1 MINLTE
7 LLALRDSLERLL
19 LSGVRRV
26 QMPDRATE
34 FNSVD
39 EIRKALSDANA
50 AIEGASGTTPPS
62 FTLATHSRD

>member
-1 MINLTE
+1 MINVTE
-7 LLALRDSLERLL
+7 LLALRDALQRAL

-39 EIRKALSDANA
+39 EIRKALADANA
-50 AIEGASGTTPPS
+50 AIEAASGTTPPS
-62 FTLATHSRD
+62 FTLATHSRE